1 MTFSTVPKLRT
12 VLWGWMGTPF
22 EEDELA
28 ALERVRAALAGDLA
42 PALRE
47 LLAPAEVSAT
57 KRRVATLLRTR
68 RFPRPNRNWPA
79 VPWPAF

>member
-12 VLWGWMGTPF
+12 VLWGWMGMPF
-22 EEDELA
+22 EDDELA
-28 ALERVRAALAGDLA
+28 GLERVRTALAGELA
-42 PALRE
+42 LALRG
-47 LLAPAEVSAT
+47 LLDPAEVSAT

-68 RFPRPNRNWPA
+68 RFPRPSRNWPA